1 MKHTIDGEDAIDDDG
16 LVKLRARTRE
26 VEVCGQR
33 IDEVLMM
40 CQDNEAL
47 IQKLGRY
54 DDQAYQLAI
63 NWSEE

>member
-1 MKHTIDGEDAIDDDG
+1 MKHTNDGEETIDDDG

-47 IQKLGRY
+47 I
-54 DDQAYQLAI
+54 
-63 NWSEE
+63 